1 MFIYH
6 IVLPEVW
13 ERFKDKP
20 SYQPDSL
27 ASEGFIHCSYPGQ
40 LPTVLKRYYYGRVE
54 RVMILK
60 IDTDKLFAKLV
71 KEASTN
77 NEMYPHIYGRL
88 NHNAVVDVEERF
100 LRREEDLDIPLL

>member
-13 ERFKDKP
+13 ERFKNRP

-27 ASEGFIHCSYPGQ
+27 TTEGFIHCSYPNQ
-40 LPTVLKRYYYGRVE
+40 LPGVLKRYYSGVE
-54 RVMILK
+54 RVLILK

-71 KEASTN
+71 KESSTN
-77 NEMYPHIYGRL
+77 NEIYPHLYGRL
-88 NHNAVVDVEERF
+88 NHSAVVDVEERI
-100 LRREEDLDIPLL
+100 LSEPDLTY